1 MKLSLNTFGIILST
15 AILSL
20 STPIL
25 TNAQTLV
32 SDEHAQNQAIHS
44 ADAGLPWVQG
54 KVVKISKKRGVVTIA
69 HGEISNLSMPSMTMG
84 FKADDKTVLDDL
96 AAGDVIEFQTVDKG
110 GKLILLHVRRPN
122 S

>member
-1 MKLSLNTFGIILST
+1 MKLNTNTLGAFLSCT
-15 AILSL
+15 IALL
-20 STPIL
+20 AAPL
-25 TNAQTLV
+25 ANAQPKHSTGPIEGQV
-32 SDEHAQNQAIHS
+32 IHL

-84 FKADDKTVLDDL
+84 FKTDDKAVLEQL
-96 AAGDVIEFQTVDKG
+96 SAGDVIEFKTEDRD
-110 GKLILLHVRRPN
+110 GKLILLDVRQPN